1 MKIAV
6 LDDYQNVA
14 RDMADWSGLERD
26 HEITFFHDIYEG
38 LDGFAKRLEPFDIL
52 CIMRERSP
60 IKRDLIERLPNAR
73 LFVTA
78 GMRNAAIDL
87 DACKQ
92 RGIPVLGTGGSAQST
107 PELAWGMMLSLARNI
122 HIENA
127 RMREGA
133 WITTLGTD
141 MQGKTLGILGLG
153 RLGTKM
159 AQIAKAFDMKVI
171 AWSQNLTAERARE
184 CQATLVDKETLFKES
199 DIVSVH
205 VVLSDRSR
213 GLVAAPELA
222 LMKPTAYLVNISRG
236 PIVDEKALIDVLERK
251 AIAGAALDTFDIEPL
266 PKDHPLFKTP
276 NTLICPH
283 LGYVTEDSYRAF
295 YAGVIENVRAF
306 ASGEPVRMINE
317 DVLTSSQF
325 RGYN

>member
-14 RDMADWSGLERD
+14 RDMADWSGLEAD
-26 HEITFFHDIYEG
+26 HDITFFHDIYEG
-38 LDGFAKRLEPFDIL
+38 LDGFAKRLEPFEIL

-60 IKRDLIERLPNAR
+60 IGRDLIERLPNAR

-92 RGIPVLGTGGSAQST
+92 HGIPVLGTGGSAQST

-141 MQGKTLGILGLG
+141 MQGKTLGIVGLG
-153 RLGTKM
+153 RLGAKM
-159 AQIAKAFDMKVI
+159 AQIAKAFDMNVI
-171 AWSQNLTAERARE
+171 AWSHNLTPEKAAEAGATRVEKAELFARADFITIHYKLGE
-184 CQATLVDKETLFKES
+184 
-199 DIVSVH
+199 
-205 VVLSDRSR
+205 RSR
-213 GLVAAPELA
+213 GLVGAAELA
-222 LMKPTAYLVNISRG
+222 GMKPTAYLVNTSRG
-236 PIVDEKALIDVLERK
+236 PIIDSDALIAALTEGR
-251 AIAGAALDTFDIEPL
+251 IAGAGIDVYDAEPL
-266 PKDHPLFKTP
+266 APDHPIRACP
-276 NTLICPH
+276 RTLLTPH
-283 LGYVTEDSYRAF
+283 LGYVTDGTYRAF
-295 YAGVIENVRAF
+295 YGEIVESLESWLAGNPIR
-306 ASGEPVRMINE
+306 
-317 DVLTSSQF
+317 VLA
-325 RGYN
+325 